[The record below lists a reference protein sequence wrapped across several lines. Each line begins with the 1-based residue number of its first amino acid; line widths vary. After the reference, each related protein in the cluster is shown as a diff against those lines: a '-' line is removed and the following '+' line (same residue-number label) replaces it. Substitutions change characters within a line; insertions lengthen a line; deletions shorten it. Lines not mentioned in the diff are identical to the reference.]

1 MTNILR
7 VQTSALSRRTIL
19 LRGVA
24 CTAGA
29 AALLAPVSR
38 AKAAKVS
45 QTAVGYQN
53 SPKGDQQ
60 CSNCAQF
67 QPPNACNF
75 VDGNISPSG
84 WCQIW
89 AKKT

>member
-1 MTNILR
+1 VTDIPRL
-7 VQTSALSRRTIL
+7 QGSAPSRRTIL
-19 LRGVA
+19 LRGVT

-29 AALLAPVSR
+29 VALLAPVLH
-38 AKAAKVS
+38 ANAAKVS
-45 QTAVGYQN
+45 KTAVAYQD

-75 VDGNISPSG
+75 VDGEISASG

-89 AKKT
+89 AKKS